1 MSYRKSAKNKVA
13 YHEREVRKRE
23 AEREAARRRAAQQRR
38 RVLYRWTAVG
48 LVVLLVVGVT
58 IGSIVRAQHASA
70 RAAATGPKNMLSDG
84 VLFEGDGSGS
94 GIAPQTTAG
103 IAPDATPVDTDFGR
117 TSADPIDVIAYVDY
131 RDSRSAAWW
140 AANADSLKSWV
151 TGSHVQLEIHP
162 VALLDGSTVPTPTP
176 QPSASATATP
186 TTTPSA
192 SPSPSASATPSATPT
207 PAPTSTLAPG
217 TALTGDY
224 SLRAAGA
231 LACVTDSTP
240 AKAWDVNAAL
250 LTAQPTLPAGGLTTT
265 QLVALVKKA
274 GATSG
279 TVASCIEHGDFTD
292 WATQATARAQKSVP
306 ITGANPVS
314 ATNVPLIAVGGHLY
328 SGDPSDATT
337 FMSMVAEVY
346 SVLQQ
351 ESAATASPTAAPTDG
366 ATEPT
371 PSASAG

>member
-1 MSYRKSAKNKVA
+1 MSYRKAAKNKVA
-13 YHEREVRKRE
+13 YHERELKKREAARE
-23 AEREAARRRAAQQRR
+23 AERKRAAQARRR
-38 RVLYRWTAVG
+38 VVYRWTAVG

-58 IGSIVRAQHASA
+58 VGSIVRAQHAAA
-70 RAAATGPKNMLSDG
+70 RTAATGPKNMLSDG

-103 IAPDATPVDTDFGR
+103 IAPDAKPVDTDFGR

-151 TGSHVQLEIHP
+151 SGSHVQLEIHP
-162 VALLDGSTVPTPTP
+162 VALLDGSTVPTPTAA
-176 QPSASATATP
+176 PSASATP
-186 TTTPSA
+186 TASAIPTATPSA
-192 SPSPSASATPSATPT
+192 SPSASPT

-231 LACVTDSTP
+231 LACVTDSAP
-240 AKAWDVNAAL
+240 DKAWDVNAAL
-250 LTAQPTLPAGGLTTT
+250 LTAQPTLPADGLTTT
-265 QLVALVKKA
+265 QLVALVTKA

-279 TVASCIEHGDFTD
+279 TVASCIQHGDFTD

-306 ITGANPVS
+306 ITGADPVS
-314 ATNVPLIAVGGHLY
+314 VTTVPLIAVGGHLF
-328 SGDPSDATT
+328 SGDPGDATS

-346 SVLQQ
+346 SVLEQ
-351 ESAATASPTAAPTDG
+351 EAAATASPTAGPTDG
-366 ATEPT
+366 AAEPT